1 MNLFRN
7 IKTFLTIL
15 YIFFTNFTYIIHP
28 QLMEYD
34 KLMDPIKLC
43 YIIDNI
49 NIIDENE
56 DYQNIENA
64 VEDDDEEDD
73 DEEVDEE
80 DDVEEDEEEDD
91 EENDQEENDEEE
103 DDVYEKD
110 KEEHEQDIEKDDNI
124 KVDED
129 DKKEDIK
136 EDVKEEIDD
145 KGEVNIKEEC
155 INVDSPILENNNNN
169 NNNNEIMDIKDI
181 QLLAE
186 NKEIKVEVPIKENK
200 KKRKYIKKNHT
211 EFKEFNKNIIQEFK
225 NSN

>member
-1 MNLFRN
+1 
-7 IKTFLTIL
+7 
-15 YIFFTNFTYIIHP
+15 
-28 QLMEYD
+28 MEYD

-64 VEDDDEEDD
+64 VEEEDD
-73 DEEVDEE
+73 E
-80 DDVEEDEEEDD
+80 DDEEDEEEEDED
-91 EENDQEENDEEE
+91 EEDEEEEEATENDEEKDE
-103 DDVYEKD
+103 ESTEKD
-110 KEEHEQDIEKDDNI
+110 EESIEKDDNI
-124 KVDED
+124 KVDGD
-129 DKKEDIK
+129 DKKEDNK
-136 EDVKEEIDD
+136 EEVKEEIDD

-155 INVDSPILENNNNN
+155 INVDSLILENNN
-169 NNNNEIMDIKDI
+169 EITNIKDI